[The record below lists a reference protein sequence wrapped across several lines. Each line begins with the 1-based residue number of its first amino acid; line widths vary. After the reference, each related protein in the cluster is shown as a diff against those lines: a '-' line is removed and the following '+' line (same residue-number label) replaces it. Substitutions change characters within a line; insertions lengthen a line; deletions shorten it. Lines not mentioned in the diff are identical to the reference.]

1 MNMLRH
7 TNAQLAV
14 LLVVL
19 FIVFSLGVDRFFS
32 IESAWSMAIQVSG
45 LGILSLAM
53 MITLLKGGI
62 NLSLIATTNLCSL
75 TMAYVMN
82 LLTPGAEGL
91 TLTGGIVVAL
101 GCGAIVAAVIGAL
114 NGYVIAYLHVSPIL
128 ATLGTMTLVKGIAV
142 G

>member
-53 MITLLKGGI
+53 MINGQTTAVMLVGRKLKQSPK
-62 NLSLIATTNLCSL
+62 N
-75 TMAYVMN
+75 MDVMSSFQN
-82 LLTPGAEGL
+82 FKKIIIHP
-91 TLTGGIVVAL
+91 
-101 GCGAIVAAVIGAL
+101 
-114 NGYVIAYLHVSPIL
+114 SQQIL
-128 ATLGTMTLVKGIAV
+128 MICCVLKVWGK
-142 G
+142 